1 MESSNLLIICISSFI
16 AVFTLLTILA
26 IVMKGIIVIFP
37 QKEAQTDA
45 VVIAALATAV
55 SSVYPGI
62 KITNIKEIK

>member
-16 AVFTLLTILA
+16 AVFILLTILA

-37 QKEAQTDA
+37 QKEAKTDA
-45 VVIAALATAV
+45 VVIAALATAI
-55 SSVYPGI
+55 SSVYPGT

>member
-16 AVFTLLTILA
+16 AVFLLLTILA

-37 QKEAQTDA
+37 QKEAKTDA
-45 VVIAALATAV
+45 VVIAALATAI
-55 SSVYPGI
+55 SSVYPGT